1 MVSTPNDHRYRG
13 KHDPYNN
20 MEEAS
25 IRPENIAKQKLSEAE
40 QSASKKQNV
49 SSLDSV
55 SSRTTTRRGASAISD
70 ATTAAKASERNQTS
84 DNFRNSVQ
92 GRRQQGKQRGFF
104 KRMAPIAIVASLV
117 LGGGAFFYGAQSM
130 LGPHLSAMYTNATD
144 VQFSSYN
151 FRNSRLMSYM
161 LDGGG
166 QIKISNFTKKYT
178 TFTPYMQGRLRDN
191 GIEVGHL
198 NADGD
203 FVKGQ
208 AIFGSSTV
216 LKYGDE
222 IIDAN
227 SFQDAFA
234 RNANFRESYYEAK
247 RGRIVGF
254 FDDVSMKYYSDRGAT
269 RDIFDEYKST
279 GDTDVDTDN
288 FKTTVSDYVVGSD
301 GSVNTISHGVDEETQ
316 EEYKHE
322 NGEDIDTKNIDGD
335 TPEMKARSMVNS
347 IASKVSSVGVP
358 VCSALRIANLAA
370 IAVSSYQIYQSI
382 AYFLSLMEPISK
394 TMAGEGD
401 QAAIN
406 ETLNFMTS
414 QYTSEVNYVDSDGSQ
429 QTKNVTGSMLQST
442 GSKLVMGST
451 LSPRSETEPYSFSNI
466 TKAAT
471 TIAVSTGLTTTAC
484 SGVMAAS
491 AIVSLAA
498 AGVPGGKLATF
509 AVSMIM
515 RTVGG
520 VIITGIVA
528 SIVSAIIPYVAKIFA
543 SNIFE
548 TYTGIPAGEL
558 FSEGAASANFSLA
571 TEGSALMPSDK
582 ESVKQ
587 QNRNTTLALA
597 QEAEVD
603 RLNRS
608 PFDATSTNT
617 FMGSLLSKFTY
628 MAYSN
633 NAVSSITSFNNI
645 AANAI
650 RRLTPASSAADE
662 ELMYTSNYQ
671 ECTNM
676 PGAMCDMYD
685 LPIVTSDFSTIDIK
699 PDDPTYQEVISRNL
713 DSNGDVADNS
723 ELAKFINFC
732 KNRKSPWGVKDANIL
747 NALQTDY
754 GIVVNNI
761 PYINDFLDIVNAAED
776 IENEPWAT
784 GSNCM
789 NSSSNPRWDSEFKY
803 YQRYIEDMR
812 ILDSM
817 EDEAGNNEKTVST
830 SEKIDK
836 GQALSNHSTVTFYS
850 SAASENGGN
859 AGRNASSKYNNGNLA
874 DGQVAISQKDPELSL
889 GDVIYIET
897 SDSGE
902 GSAANKHFYIVTDT
916 GAGDGGVSGNYNID
930 VFHDPASENT
940 SAPYGMSNNAKIYK
954 IASDVSWDDYLKNY
968 KNKSI
973 SLFNELEIKTY
984 SNPILAYEAHYEAL
998 HPIDRSFE
1006 GTLARISGMTKNDI
1020 AFLREYV
1027 RYSTEIASYDP
1038 STRYSF
1044 VEVEEP
1050 EQISFEESVIPTY
1063 AAIVEKTKN
1072 IFIDKRNYLV

>member
-1 MVSTPNDHRYRG
+1 MVSTPNNHRYRG
-13 KHDPYNN
+13 KFDPYNK
-20 MEEAS
+20 MPEAS
-25 IRPENIAKQKLSEAE
+25 IRPDIARQELSEAE
-40 QSASKKQNV
+40 ESASSRRNV
-49 SSLDSV
+49 SSLSSV
-55 SSRTTTRRGASAISD
+55 SSRKTTMRSASTVSD
-70 ATTAAKASERNQTS
+70 ATSTAKFSERDQIS
-84 DNFRNSVQ
+84 DSFRNSVQ
-92 GRRQQGKQRGFF
+92 GRRNQTAGKRGFF
-104 KRMAPIAIVASLV
+104 KKMAPISIVASLV
-117 LGGGAFFYGAQSM
+117 LGGGALFYGAQSM

-178 TFTPYMQGRLRDN
+178 TFTPYMQSRLKSN

-198 NADGD
+198 NSNGD
-203 FVKGQ
+203 FVDGQ

-216 LKYGDE
+216 LRYNGE

-227 SFQDAFA
+227 SFQDTFA

-247 RGRIVGF
+247 RGRIAGF
-254 FDDVSMKYYSDRGAT
+254 FDDVSMKFYDDRGAT
-269 RDIFDEYKST
+269 RDIFDQYKST
-279 GDTDVDTDN
+279 GDNDVDTEN

-301 GSVNTISHGVDEETQ
+301 GSINTISHGVGEKTQ
-316 EEYKHE
+316 EEYTYE
-322 NGEDIDTKNIDGD
+322 NGDDIDTGNIDGD
-335 TPEMKARSMVNS
+335 TPEVKARSMVNS

-370 IAVSSYQIYQSI
+370 VAVSAYQIYQSI
-382 AYFLSLMEPISK
+382 AYFLGFMEPISK
-394 TMAGEGD
+394 TMAGEGN

-414 QYTSEVNYVDSDGSQ
+414 QYTSEVNYVDSDGVQ
-429 QTKNVTGSMLQST
+429 KTKNVTGSMLQST
-442 GSKLVMGST
+442 GSKLVMGNT
-451 LSPRSETEPYSFSNI
+451 LSPSSETEPYSFSNI

-471 TIAVSTGLTTTAC
+471 TIAISTGLTTTAC

-491 AIVSLAA
+491 AIISLASE
-498 AGVPGGKLATF
+498 GIPGGKLATF
-509 AVSMIM
+509 AVGMIM

-520 VIITGIVA
+520 VVITGIVA
-528 SIVSAIIPYVAKIFA
+528 AIVSAIIPYVTKIFF

-558 FSEGAASANFSLA
+558 FSQGGASANFSLA
-571 TEGSALMPSDK
+571 TEGSALMPSDQ
-582 ESVKQ
+582 SAVKQ

-603 RLNRS
+603 RLDRS
-608 PFDATSTNT
+608 PFDPTSTNT

-633 NAVSSITSFNNI
+633 SAISSIASFNNV
-645 AANAI
+645 AANAV
-650 RRLTPASSAADE
+650 RKLTPASSAADE

-699 PDDPTYQEVISRNL
+699 PDDPTYQAVISRNL
-713 DSNGDVADNS
+713 DSNGDIADNS

-776 IENEPWAT
+776 VANEPWAT
-784 GSNCM
+784 GSICM
-789 NSSSNPRWDSEFKY
+789 NSDDNPRWDSEFKY

-817 EDEAGNNEKTVST
+817 EDEVGNNEKTVST

-836 GQALSNHSTVTFYS
+836 GEALANHSTVTFYS
-850 SAASENGGN
+850 SDASENGGN

-874 DGQVAISQKDPELSL
+874 DGQAAISKNDPNLSL

-902 GSAANKHFYIVTDT
+902 GSAAHKHFYIITDT
-916 GAGDGGVSGNYNID
+916 GAGDGGVSGNNNID

-940 SAPYGMSNNAKIYK
+940 SAPYGMSKNAKIYK
-954 IASDVSWDDYLKNY
+954 IASDVSWENYLKNY

-973 SLFNELEIKTY
+973 SLFNELEVKTY
-984 SNPILAYEAHYEAL
+984 SNPILAYEARYEAE
-998 HPIDRSFE
+998 HPLDTSFE
-1006 GTLARISGMTKNDI
+1006 GTLARISGMTKDDI
-1020 AFLREYV
+1020 AFLREYA
-1027 RYSTEIASYDP
+1027 RYSTEIANYDP
-1038 STRYSF
+1038 SERYSF
-1044 VEVEEP
+1044 VEVAEP
-1050 EQISFEESVIPTY
+1050 EKISFEESVIPVY
-1063 AAIVEKTKN
+1063 SAVVTKIEN